1 MEVVLYQNSVMLYCS
16 CVAFRLGMQKNILIW
31 KLGRLCRLLRVLNFI
46 NFLVLPHNMYD
57 ESFFGWMWLF
67 FSAIK
72 ERKNHVE
79 FNKVILWRTDFLE
92 RESQRFVSCVD
103 WWTETHEI
111 PRASERVSVCLSLG
125 QGRVYWSGDKKNV
138 NDPLFCQLF
147 FSGPKHFETE

>member
-31 KLGRLCRLLRVLNFI
+31 KLGRLCRLLRVLNLI

-92 RESQRFVSCVD
+92 RDSQRFVSCVD

-111 PRASERVSVCLSLG
+111 PRASERESECVFIFGAGEGVLEWG
-125 QGRVYWSGDKKNV
+125 QEKCKWPSFL
-138 NDPLFCQLF
+138 PAIL
-147 FSGPKHFETE
+147 